1 MIFLKIF
8 CDVIESDMSMLP
20 LKLLVHI
27 GIGDVP
33 SEILLRIA
41 LSLSFFGNKSNRTI
55 IYHGTTISKQ
65 QAQLLACSELSERSS
80 KTTMYFELYLFF
92 EVKWP
97 QNNCEWDYEQET
109 GCQKVMYQHL
119 EIIIRLTKIFL
130 NLALTFFRQCV
141 VNGILKYEMQNII
154 VFLCEIKLVPT
165 VIYILLVVYIVLF
178 K

>member
-1 MIFLKIF
+1 
-8 CDVIESDMSMLP
+8 
-20 LKLLVHI
+20 
-27 GIGDVP
+27 
-33 SEILLRIA
+33 
-41 LSLSFFGNKSNRTI
+41 
-55 IYHGTTISKQ
+55 
-65 QAQLLACSELSERSS
+65 
-80 KTTMYFELYLFF
+80 MYFELYLFF

-109 GCQKVMYQHL
+109 GCQKVIYQHL

-165 VIYILLVVYIVLF
+165 LIIFCWLFILSYLSKLFIYRDMDYQKEVVSKREVYKLSNFSQEWKYSILPFLR
-178 K
+178 KTT